1 MAAKKTNKKTTKNV
15 SEIIESE
22 EKEVAKEEKQ
32 YEELMTRLHAAAFH
46 AYMQIDFT
54 DITDMLNYRGDSFSH
69 VMYNSKN
76 ADSEESL
83 ESTYIVNKPGNYEV
97 KEIQEYI
104 YYVVQ
109 EALNRFN
116 SQLHES
122 REHNEPAVG
131 EYYNYESG
139 IRCQVTE
146 DGVEINYTPISSYGS
161 IIDI

>member
-1 MAAKKTNKKTTKNV
+1 MATKKTNKKTAKNV

-22 EKEVAKEEKQ
+22 ETEVVKEEKQ

-54 DITDMLNYRGDSFSH
+54 DITDMLNYRGDSFSN

-76 ADSEESL
+76 TDS
-83 ESTYIVNKPGNYEV
+83 EV

-104 YYVVQ
+104 YYVIQ

-116 SQLHES
+116 IQLHES
-122 REHNEPAVG
+122 REHNEPVVG
-131 EYYNYESG
+131 EYYNHKSG
-139 IRCQVTE
+139 ISCRVTE
-146 DGVEINYTPISSYGS
+146 DGVEINYAPVSSYGS

>member
-15 SEIIESE
+15 SEIIKSE
-22 EKEVAKEEKQ
+22 ETEVAKEEKQ

-83 ESTYIVNKPGNYEV
+83 ESIYIVNKPGNYEV

-116 SQLHES
+116 TQLHES

-146 DGVEINYTPISSYGS
+146 DGVEINYTPVSSYGS

>member
-22 EKEVAKEEKQ
+22 ETEVAKEEKQ

-131 EYYNYESG
+131 EYYNHESG

>member
-1 MAAKKTNKKTTKNV
+1 MWYSVEHIRCHFTDKLK
-15 SEIIESE
+15 S
-22 EKEVAKEEKQ
+22 
-32 YEELMTRLHAAAFH
+32 MDF
-46 AYMQIDFT
+46 QIDFT

-116 SQLHES
+116 TQLHES
-122 REHNEPAVG
+122 REYNEPAVG

-146 DGVEINYTPISSYGS
+146 DGVEINYTPVSSYGS

>member
-22 EKEVAKEEKQ
+22 ETEVAKEEKQ

-69 VMYNSKN
+69 VMYNSRN

-83 ESTYIVNKPGNYEV
+83 ESTDIVNKPGNYEV

-104 YYVVQ
+104 YYVIQ

-116 SQLHES
+116 TQLHES

-131 EYYNYESG
+131 EYYNHESG

-146 DGVEINYTPISSYGS
+146 DGVEINYTPVSSYGS

>member
-22 EKEVAKEEKQ
+22 ETEVVKEEKQ

-104 YYVVQ
+104 YYVIQ

-146 DGVEINYTPISSYGS
+146 DGVEINYTPVSSYGS

>member
-22 EKEVAKEEKQ
+22 ETEVVKEEKQ

>member
-1 MAAKKTNKKTTKNV
+1 MATKKTNKKTSKNV

-22 EKEVAKEEKQ
+22 ETEVAKEEKQ

-54 DITDMLNYRGDSFSH
+54 DITDMLNYRGDSFSD

-83 ESTYIVNKPGNYEV
+83 ESIYIVNKPGNYEV

-104 YYVVQ
+104 YYVIQ

-122 REHNEPAVG
+122 REHNEPVVG
-131 EYYNYESG
+131 EYYNYKSG
-139 IRCQVTE
+139 IYCQVTE
-146 DGVEINYTPISSYGS
+146 DGVEIHYAPVSSYGS

>member
-22 EKEVAKEEKQ
+22 ETEVAKEEKQ